1 MQIRR
6 IGKYDIARTKQEL
19 SVATKAPAGPGSVG
33 IPQSQGFTR
42 CVSDGWNAH
51 GTDTNDKTSYLAVMI
66 ADMESSIAETQREIA
81 EERQKAE
88 EFADSVP
95 DCRLRAIFKLR
106 FVQGL
111 QWKEVA
117 NMMGPYYSDMSA
129 SKTAYS
135 YLRKLQN
142 QSQ

>member
-1 MQIRR
+1 
-6 IGKYDIARTKQEL
+6 
-19 SVATKAPAGPGSVG
+19 
-33 IPQSQGFTR
+33 
-42 CVSDGWNAH
+42 
-51 GTDTNDKTSYLAVMI
+51 MI